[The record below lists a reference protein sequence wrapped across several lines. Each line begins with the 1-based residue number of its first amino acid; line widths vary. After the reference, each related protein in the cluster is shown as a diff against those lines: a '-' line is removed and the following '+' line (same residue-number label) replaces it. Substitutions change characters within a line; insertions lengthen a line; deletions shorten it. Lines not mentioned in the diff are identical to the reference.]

1 MMGPMTRVFL
11 PLLLCCTQAPPG
23 EIKPD
28 ETGTP
33 IDSGRLALRYTIS
46 PALVEQMEEPAR
58 GVFYGQLFD
67 AETGETLLDSVEHHL
82 DLGDGTI
89 PTDLLHTTVPITVQE
104 VVVMGFLD
112 SDANA
117 GETGMG
123 EDAGDP
129 VALPE
134 DNRLAVII
142 DSTNAVTV
150 LLGALHASR

>member
-1 MMGPMTRVFL
+1 MGAMTRTLL
-11 PLLLCCTQAPPG
+11 PLLLGCTQPPPG

-33 IDSGRLALRYTIS
+33 IDSGRLSLRYTIS
-46 PALVEQMEEPAR
+46 PALLEQMEEPAR
-58 GVFYGQLFD
+58 GVFYGQIFD
-67 AETGETLLDSVEHHL
+67 GETGDTLLDSVEHHL

-89 PTDLLHTTVPITVQE
+89 PTELLHTTVPLTVSQ

-129 VALPE
+129 ITLAQ
-134 DNRLAVII
+134 DNRFAVAI
-142 DSTNAVTV
+142 DANTAVTV
-150 LLGALHASR
+150 VLGTLYAQR